1 MSCRTACI
9 ATAFLLTAIH
19 GVGGSASGQP
29 EDVPTIRAKSD
40 KQAPGVSL
48 QIQFVELNITQNNET
63 AIREL
68 FAGLKDATDEK
79 MKAVGTQTT
88 VPTWSLH
95 RSTEL
100 VELRDE
106 LHSKQY
112 GRVLSEATLTLEN
125 GIPGHYQDG
134 QDFDLK
140 KRRAVGNKI
149 KVVSSSTD
157 PVSKTA
163 SETPRGPLLR
173 FIGTDVD
180 ATIRTDTSDRIMLDL
195 KISHRQLDPMP
206 DEPFAGMRVQGVAGS
221 HTLLTDQSLLARGFR
236 NQTQLVSVTKTPLLS
251 DIPGVGGAFTSRT
264 SQTVESEVVVLVIP
278 EIINP

>member
-1 MSCRTACI
+1 MSCRTACM

-48 QIQFVELNITQNNET
+48 HIQFVELNITQNNET

-68 FAGLKDATDEK
+68 FAGLKDETDEK
-79 MKAVGTQTT
+79 MKAGGTQTT

-95 RSTEL
+95 PSTEL

-106 LHSKQY
+106 LESKRY

-125 GIPGHYQDG
+125 GIPGRYQDG

-149 KVVSSSTD
+149 KVVSSNKSSCPKKLKMTI
-157 PVSKTA
+157 TA
-163 SETPRGPLLR
+163 SR
-173 FIGTDVD
+173 
-180 ATIRTDTSDRIMLDL
+180 
-195 KISHRQLDPMP
+195 
-206 DEPFAGMRVQGVAGS
+206 
-221 HTLLTDQSLLARGFR
+221 
-236 NQTQLVSVTKTPLLS
+236 
-251 DIPGVGGAFTSRT
+251 
-264 SQTVESEVVVLVIP
+264 
-278 EIINP
+278 